1 MPDILLSD
9 TLRITIYVTIVLLA
23 GFVLSRIVRSLINR
37 FLKRSL
43 LTGDFDPTSVSF
55 LKNAIGFIIFIITI
69 TIVLYIIPGLD
80 TLGTTLLAS
89 AGILAAIIGFAS
101 QQAFSN
107 IISGIF
113 LVLFKPF
120 RVGDFV
126 KIDEMHFGTVEDITL
141 RHTVIRNAENRRVII
156 PNTII
161 SSSTI
166 INSNY
171 LDPRVCSHIEV
182 GISYSS
188 SIDHAMQLMMHEAVS
203 HRYFLDN
210 RTQEEINEGDPSV
223 IVRVMN
229 LGDFSVTLRAF
240 VWARSNSEAFILKC
254 DLLKSIKE
262 RFEKEGIEIPFPHR
276 KIIIERDPL
285 KEAGSVN
292 M

>member
-1 MPDILLSD
+1 MIINMVALIAFSANLK
-9 TLRITIYVTIVLLA
+9 IAIYVIFVLIA
-23 GFVLSRIVRSLINR
+23 GFTLSRIVRTLINR
-37 FLKRSL
+37 FLKKSL
-43 LTGDFDPTSVSF
+43 ENGHFDPTSVSF
-55 LKNAIGFIIFIITI
+55 LKNAIGFIIFVITT

-120 RVGDFV
+120 KVGDFI
-126 KIDEMHFGTVEDITL
+126 KIDELSFGTVEDITL
-141 RHTVIRNAENRRVII
+141 RHTVIRNAENRRIII

-161 SSSTI
+161 SGNTI

-171 LDPRVCSHIEV
+171 LDPKVCSHIEV

-188 SIDHAMQLMMHEAVS
+188 EIDQAIRMIREEATG
-203 HRYFLDN
+203 HRFFVDN
-210 RTQEEINEGDPSV
+210 RNEEQIVNGDPSV
-223 IVRVMN
+223 VVRVIS
-229 LGDFSVTLRAF
+229 LGDFSVNLRAY
-240 VWARSNSEAFILKC
+240 VWANNTGEAFIMKC

-262 RFEKEGIEIPFPHR
+262 RFDREGIEIPFPYR
-276 KIIIERDPL
+276 TLII
-285 KEAGSVN
+285 KQQS
-292 M
+292 